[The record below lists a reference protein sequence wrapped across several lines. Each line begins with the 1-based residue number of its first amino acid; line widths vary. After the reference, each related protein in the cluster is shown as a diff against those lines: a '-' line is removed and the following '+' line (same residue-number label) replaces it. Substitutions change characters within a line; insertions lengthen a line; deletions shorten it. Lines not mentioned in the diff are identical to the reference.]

1 MDEYNNLSNSSDEEK
16 QFIISKLR
24 EYITKFKIQYSQK
37 MVLGILKNMETFK
50 FLKMIKQIFFN

>member
-24 EYITKFKIQYSQK
+24 EYITKFKNS
-37 MVLGILKNMETFK
+37 
-50 FLKMIKQIFFN
+50 IFTENGVRYFNPNHAVEIF